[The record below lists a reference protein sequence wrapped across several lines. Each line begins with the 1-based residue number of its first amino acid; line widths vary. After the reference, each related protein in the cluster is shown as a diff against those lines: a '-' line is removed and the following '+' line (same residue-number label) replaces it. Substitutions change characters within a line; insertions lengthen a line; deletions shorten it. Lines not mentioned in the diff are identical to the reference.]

1 MSVFDTPTTFR
12 NRQVLQHQG
21 LVHQI
26 AESIWELIGRAVPLE
41 DLIAYGQIGL
51 IEAVERFDVNRG
63 CQFSTFAYYR
73 IRGAILDGLC
83 KMQGI
88 SRRMLDRIR
97 FFRGLHAW
105 VMQYGD
111 LTERTCSMHGRLK
124 MLEELLQAGAVI
136 FIMYHLPELAERHC
150 TDTGE
155 TQVIRSEWH
164 HQIKRALWILDRNE
178 RYIVRELYFGGKRL
192 SEIAESLGISRSWAS
207 RLHRRALQKMRR
219 YLECKTD
226 PPGTGS
232 DNSCGQPYDNGV
244 ES

>member
-1 MSVFDTPTTFR
+1 MSGFDTPTTFR
-12 NRQVLQHQG
+12 NRRVLQHQG

-63 CQFSTFAYYR
+63 CRFSTFAYYR
-73 IRGAILDGLC
+73 IRGSILDGLC

-105 VMQYGD
+105 MMQYSD
-111 LTERTCSMHGRLK
+111 APERRIRVHGRLQ

-136 FIMYHLPELAERHC
+136 FIIYHLPELAEQHC

-164 HQIKRALWILDRNE
+164 SQIQRALHTLEQNE
-178 RYIVRELYFGGKRL
+178 RHIVWELYYGGKRL

-207 RLHRRALQKMRR
+207 RLHRRALQKIRA
-219 YLECKTD
+219 YLECHVDMPAHDT
-226 PPGTGS
+226 
-232 DNSCGQPYDNGV
+232 
-244 ES
+244 